1 MIHTMTIQHDM
12 SLRQAKNI
20 LMQQGFSPEDAVQF
34 LHGEAR
40 RQDKD
45 GFLQPVNSQVIQQI
59 PIPGIEE
66 MSIYL
71 SEHYNKKARYS
82 YWQPILYLRMEP
94 LTLVTKEQHIRLFE
108 CTDENV
114 QRLCHEFRTEMAV
127 FLELDGDADNEMNGI
142 AELPS
147 WDATR
152 IDYTKDIRMN
162 NHDEVLTM
170 INLGKWLACVSG
182 YMHTGECS
190 TVSAKSPGV

>member
-12 SLRQAKNI
+12 SLRQAKTI
-20 LMQQGFSPEDAVQF
+20 LMQQGFSPEDVVQF

-82 YWQPILYLRMEP
+82 YWQPILYL
-94 LTLVTKEQHIRLFE
+94 
-108 CTDENV
+108 
-114 QRLCHEFRTEMAV
+114 
-127 FLELDGDADNEMNGI
+127 
-142 AELPS
+142 
-147 WDATR
+147 
-152 IDYTKDIRMN
+152 
-162 NHDEVLTM
+162 
-170 INLGKWLACVSG
+170 
-182 YMHTGECS
+182 
-190 TVSAKSPGV
+190 